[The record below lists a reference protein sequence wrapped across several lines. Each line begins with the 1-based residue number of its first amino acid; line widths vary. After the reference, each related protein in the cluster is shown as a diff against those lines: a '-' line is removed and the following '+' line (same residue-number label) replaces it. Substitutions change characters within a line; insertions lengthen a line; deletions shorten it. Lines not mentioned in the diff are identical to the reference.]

1 MTTSRALLRR
11 LPLSLSLSSLLTL
24 LPMFG
29 GPAHAAQP
37 VAGVVTDHPRAEEVL
52 QRWRAQ
58 AGQPGNEAAREQTRA
73 AAAVMLEGI
82 RLYDNGDFQQ
92 AIARLARPELQAA
105 PEAIRI
111 EALKYT
117 GFSYCVLQRLAECRQ
132 AFDRVLDI
140 DPDYELGKG
149 ENGHPMWGPVFGQ
162 AKAARDQART
172 RASAAQQRERLRNV
186 ETWRTW

>member
-1 MTTSRALLRR
+1 MTTSRALLRC
-11 LPLSLSLSSLLTL
+11 LPLSLLLSSVLTL
-24 LPMFG
+24 MPG
-29 GPAHAAQP
+29 GPAYAAQA
-37 VAGVVTDHPRAEEVL
+37 VAGVVADHPRAEEVL

-58 AGQPGNEAAREQTRA
+58 AGQQGNEPLREQTRA

-92 AIARLARPELQAA
+92 AIARLSKPELQAA
-105 PEAIRI
+105 PDAIRV

-117 GFSYCVLQRLAECRQ
+117 GFSYCVLQRFAECRQ
-132 AFDRVLDI
+132 AFDQVLDI

-162 AKAARDQART
+162 AKAARDQARA
-172 RASAAQQRERLRNV
+172 RNSAAQQRERLRNV